1 MIDPCLMG
9 TALIAGLVYGFTGFG
24 AALIFMPV
32 ALLVVDP
39 VVAVAGFALAGLGA
53 MATVVPQAW
62 PQADKRAAL
71 TMLAAAV
78 ALEPVG
84 VWVLRT
90 TDPTAL
96 RWAVSAVVLGT
107 LAALLSGWRYRQ
119 SPGLPAWLGVGA
131 GVGFLGGSVG
141 LNGPVLVLFQLGG
154 PDAAAR
160 TRANAIVVLSLSTLA
175 LLPIMALQ
183 GVITRET
190 VLLGLVLLPIYAL
203 GAYLGRRLFNPGRAG
218 LYRGTA
224 YLLIGA
230 AGIMGLPIWG

>member
-1 MIDPCLMG
+1 MMEPW
-9 TALIAGLVYGFTGFG
+9 LILTGLVAGLVYGFAGFG
-24 AALIFMPV
+24 AALVFMPV

-53 MATVVPQAW
+53 IATVVPQAW

-78 ALEPVG
+78 LLEPIG

-90 TDPTAL
+90 TDPMAL

-107 LAALLSGWRYRQ
+107 LVALLSGWRYRQ
-119 SPGLPAWLGVGA
+119 SPSLPAWLGVGA

-141 LNGPVLVLFQLGG
+141 MNGPVLVLFQLGG

-160 TRANAIVVLSLSTLA
+160 TRANAIVVLSFSTLA

-183 GVITRET
+183 GAVTRET
-190 VLLGLVLLPIYAL
+190 ILLGLVLLPVYAL
-203 GAYLGRRLFNPGRAG
+203 GAYFGRRLFNPARAG

-224 YLLIGA
+224 YVLIGG